1 MSKHR
6 ATPSFSFPQTSLAR
20 RFVPLLGA
28 LSLLA
33 TSGCVTRTLE
43 NNGLMAIPAPSDST
57 ASGVM
62 LVPPEA
68 RAAGWR
74 ILRFDNGG
82 TVAEHSELR
91 QDADRAMA
99 AACAGDF
106 RVTAEGPTAVN
117 GMVTPRLA
125 GTALEQS
132 PFWYVQFVCVRDQ
145 DSPGTRG

>member
-6 ATPSFSFPQTSLAR
+6 ATPSLSSPRTSLAR
-20 RFVPLLGA
+20 RFVPILVA

-33 TSGCVTRTLE
+33 SSGCVTRTLD
-43 NNGLMAIPAPSDST
+43 NNGLTAIPAPSDST

-68 RAAGWR
+68 RAVGWR
-74 ILRFDNGG
+74 ILRFDNSGS
-82 TVAEHSELR
+82 VAAHSELR

-99 AACAGDF
+99 AACAGDY
-106 RVTAEGPTAVN
+106 RVTAEGPKAVD

-145 DSPGTRG
+145 DSPATRG